1 MPDAIASTDSDVRI
15 DFGAHSL
22 TARGLRRQ
30 FERAHHAPRIEG
42 QWPLPTLNSL
52 VLIGLRG
59 AGRACGR
66 GRAAGVSKRSPLDA
80 QSSEL
85 DLRSNNV
92 VFRKVRISQ
101 GNMSVSADQG
111 QAIRQASGLDFDNSL
126 WIFRGNVKIT
136 MDQGQLTADEAQIN
150 FTKKLL
156 AKAVANGNPAEFQQ
170 RIAKT
175 GKLARGHA
183 ENIDYDA
190 AKGIVRL
197 SKNAWLSDGQN
208 EIRGESLK
216 YNLLAQ
222 SIVAEAAEQGS
233 QRVHIIITPP
243 PAKP

>member
-1 MPDAIASTDSDVRI
+1 MAAS
-15 DFGAHSL
+15 SL
-22 TARGLRRQ
+22 K
-30 FERAHHAPRIEG
+30 
-42 QWPLPTLNSL
+42 NL
-52 VLIGLRG
+52 VLIALAVQGG
-59 AGRACGR
+59 Q
-66 GRAAGVSKRSPLDA
+66 AAAAAAPPAQQTITLDA

-92 VFRKVRISQ
+92 VFHKVRISQ
-101 GNMSVSADQG
+101 GTMSVSADQG
-111 QAIRQASGLDFDNSL
+111 QATRQASGLDFDNSL

-136 MDQGQLTADEAQIN
+136 MDQGQLTADDAQIN

-156 AKAVANGNPAEFQQ
+156 AKAVANGSPAEFQQ

-175 GKLARGHA
+175 GKIARGHA
-183 ENIDYDA
+183 QTIDYDA

-197 SKNAWLSDGQN
+197 LKNAWLSDQQN

>member
-1 MPDAIASTDSDVRI
+1 MAAS
-15 DFGAHSL
+15 SL
-22 TARGLRRQ
+22 K
-30 FERAHHAPRIEG
+30 
-42 QWPLPTLNSL
+42 SL
-52 VLIGLRG
+52 VLIALAVQ
-59 AGRACGR
+59 AGQ
-66 GRAAGVSKRSPLDA
+66 AAAAAVPPAQQTITLDA

-92 VFRKVRISQ
+92 VFHKVRISQ
-101 GNMSVSADQG
+101 GTMSVSADQG
-111 QAIRQASGLDFDNSL
+111 QATRQASGLDFDNSL

-136 MDQGQLTADEAQIN
+136 MDQGQLTADDAQIN

-156 AKAVANGNPAEFQQ
+156 AKAVANGSPAEFQQ

-175 GKLARGHA
+175 GKIARGHA
-183 ENIDYDA
+183 QTIDYDA

-197 SKNAWLSDGQN
+197 LKNAWLSDQQN
-208 EIRGESLK
+208 EIRGESLQ

>member
-1 MPDAIASTDSDVRI
+1 MAAS
-15 DFGAHSL
+15 SL
-22 TARGLRRQ
+22 K
-30 FERAHHAPRIEG
+30 
-42 QWPLPTLNSL
+42 SL
-52 VLIGLRG
+52 VLIALAVQGG
-59 AGRACGR
+59 QV
-66 GRAAGVSKRSPLDA
+66 AAAAAPPAQQTITLDA

-92 VFRKVRISQ
+92 VFHKVRISQ
-101 GNMSVSADQG
+101 GTMSVSADQG
-111 QAIRQASGLDFDNSL
+111 QATRQASGLDFDNSL

-136 MDQGQLTADEAQIN
+136 MDQGQLTADDAQIN

-156 AKAVANGNPAEFQQ
+156 AKAVANGSPAEFQQ

-175 GKLARGHA
+175 GKIARGHA
-183 ENIDYDA
+183 QTIDYDA

-197 SKNAWLSDGQN
+197 LKNAWLSDQQN

>member
-1 MPDAIASTDSDVRI
+1 MAA
-15 DFGAHSL
+15 FSL
-22 TARGLRRQ
+22 K
-30 FERAHHAPRIEG
+30 
-42 QWPLPTLNSL
+42 SL
-52 VLIGLRG
+52 VLIALAVQGGL
-59 AGRACGR
+59 AE
-66 GRAAGVSKRSPLDA
+66 AAAAPPAQQIITLDA

-92 VFRKVRISQ
+92 VFHKVRISQ
-101 GNMSVSADQG
+101 GTMSVSADQG
-111 QAIRQASGLDFDNSL
+111 QATRQASGLDFDSSL

-136 MDQGQLTADEAQIN
+136 MDKGQLTADDAQIN

-156 AKAVANGNPAEFQQ
+156 AKAVANGTPAEFQQ

-175 GKLARGHA
+175 GKIARGHA
-183 ENIDYDA
+183 ETIDYDA

-197 SKNAWLSDGQN
+197 LKNAWLSDEQN

-216 YNLLAQ
+216 YNLIAQ

-243 PAKP
+243 PTKP